1 MLALN
6 TILAAVDLSE
16 SSAAV
21 LAQASGLARTFGASL
36 DVLTVVTQP
45 LHEVW
50 TGYVPAPELV
60 DALDRAE
67 GEARHRLDRL
77 ASGEDRRDLRISLAT
92 AWGEPADQILGYAKD
107 HHVGLIVCGTHGR
120 RGIDHLL
127 MGSVAERVVR
137 LAPCPVLTVCV
148 AQETTDVA

>member
-16 SSAAV
+16 SSRAV
-21 LAQASGLARTFGASL
+21 VAQARGLARACGASL
-36 DVLTVVTQP
+36 DVLTVVAQP

-60 DALDRAE
+60 DALDHART
-67 GEARHRLDRL
+67 EARQRLDHL
-77 ASGEDRRDLRISLAT
+77 VSCEDRRGLRIRLAT
-92 AWGEPADQILGYAKD
+92 AWGEPADEILAYAKE
-107 HHVGLIVCGTHGR
+107 HQVGLIVCGTHGR
-120 RGIDHLL
+120 RGLDHLL

-137 LAPCPVLTVCV
+137 RASCPVLTVRV
-148 AQETTDVA
+148 AQETADVA